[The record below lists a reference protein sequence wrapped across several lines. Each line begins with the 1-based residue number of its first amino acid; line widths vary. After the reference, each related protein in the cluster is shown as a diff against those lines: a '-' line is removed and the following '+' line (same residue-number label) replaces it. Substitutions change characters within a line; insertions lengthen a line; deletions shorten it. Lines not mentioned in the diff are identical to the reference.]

1 MKKYITPQIECF
13 EFEATNIIANSLNSD
28 ENFNKP
34 QDGFFDP
41 GTMTPQAREDNNN
54 SNMWNSGW

>member
-1 MKKYITPQIECF
+1 MKKYITPQVECF
-13 EFEATNIIANSLNSD
+13 DFEALNIIASSLNSD

-34 QDGFFDP
+34 VDGGWEP
-41 GTMTPQAREDNNN
+41 GMEAQGREDNNN

>member
-34 QDGFFDP
+34 QGGFDP

>member
-28 ENFNKP
+28 DNFNKP
-34 QDGFFDP
+34 QGDFDVN
-41 GTMTPQAREDNNN
+41 TMTPQAREDNNN